1 MKFMKYFVPE
11 MNDRIMGFA
20 AQAIVGIFLY
30 LMYRADLHL
39 YQVLIHKTQAT
50 VIYAIGAAVCLFGFV
65 EVWITTSISV
75 RVPIPFTKI
84 TISIGLLSGAVLWI
98 FGSWTILSTNIYMA
112 IFSLNLWLIGL
123 SAMDAIDQ
131 VYNGQSDEI
140 VLD

>member
-1 MKFMKYFVPE
+1 MKYFVPE

-30 LMYRADLHL
+30 LIYRADLHL